1 MAEVLSLEGPAGG
14 SRPATGAAGPPGGAA
29 APSRGASRPA
39 SSVPP
44 ASAASSAPPASAAS
58 SAPPASAASAGAPCP
73 AAEHPQ
79 SDTLWPG
86 GPPRCGSGPF
96 SAPPGP
102 ARAPRPKGSPPPH
115 PRPLPPRP
123 TAGADA
129 GRGGRRPV
137 LPKPRLK
144 GAGVHVKTPEV
155 HDHVA
160 ERLQRG
166 GLERTQR
173 TQFRQTREKAHHL
186 GKSQRSSAFYSP
198 GQGFTGGW

>member
-1 MAEVLSLEGPAGG
+1 M
-14 SRPATGAAGPPGGAA
+14 
-29 APSRGASRPA
+29 
-39 SSVPP
+39 
-44 ASAASSAPPASAAS
+44 
-58 SAPPASAASAGAPCP
+58 
-73 AAEHPQ
+73 
-79 SDTLWPG
+79 
-86 GPPRCGSGPF
+86 
-96 SAPPGP
+96 
-102 ARAPRPKGSPPPH
+102 
-115 PRPLPPRP
+115 
-123 TAGADA
+123 
-129 GRGGRRPV
+129 

-198 GQGFTGGW
+198 GQGFRGRW